1 MSDGAEAG
9 AHKTFFHALTVREDI
24 CYGCTRCMT
33 ICPTG
38 AIRVYRGKA
47 HVINDRCVDC
57 GNCMAVCPVDA
68 IVVAQD
74 DFQKIYRYSRRIAVV
89 PSVMIGQFSEEIK
102 EEQIYSVLLELGFT
116 EVYEAEFGS
125 DILHAISGKYSTYAS
140 EYPVISSF
148 CPAIVRLIQV
158 RFPSLVSH
166 LNLIKPPLDISA
178 IYAKQKLIEEGVR
191 EEEIG
196 IFYVTPCAA
205 KIAAIKS
212 PIGEEESLY
221 DGVINMNYL
230 FNLVHKTIVKQKG
243 RSDCPVAPERT
254 LSATAVLWSLTNGEA
269 PKISNRSLAVDGV
282 HHAIEFLEKLENGEI
297 HGVDFLEL
305 RACDEGCAGGILG
318 SGNRFLTAERL
329 RHRAASMPP
338 LPSEAVKDIRCEA
351 EFLKDKIKLEA
362 IEPRSMVKLDDDMNR
377 AMEKMGLMRE
387 ALEKLPKVDCGM
399 CGAPSCEAHARD
411 IAQGRADLSGC
422 IFLQRRQEAL
432 NPSNVR
438 ENLRRLRKIWGDEK
452 IDGS

>member
-1 MSDGAEAG
+1 MSGS
-9 AHKTFFHALTVREDI
+9 FFHALTVKEDT
-24 CYGCTRCMT
+24 CFGCTRCMT

-38 AIRVYRGKA
+38 AIRVSRGKA
-47 HVINDRCVDC
+47 HVDPDRCVDC

-74 DFQKIYRYSRRIAVV
+74 DFQKIYRYSHRVAVV
-89 PSVMIGQFSEEIK
+89 PSVMIGQFNDEIK
-102 EEQIYSVLLELGFT
+102 ERQIFSVLMDLGFT
-116 EVYEAEFGS
+116 QVYEAEFGS
-125 DILHAISGKYSTYAS
+125 DILHAIRGKYSTYAS
-140 EYPVISSF
+140 QYPVISSF

-158 RFPSLVSH
+158 RFPSLVGH
-166 LNLIKPPLDISA
+166 LNLIKPPLDITA
-178 IYAKQKLIEEGVR
+178 IYAKHKLMQEGAR

-212 PIGEEESLY
+212 PIGEEKSLY

-243 RSDCPVAPERT
+243 QSDCPVPPRRE
-254 LSATAVLWSLTNGEA
+254 LSGTAVLWSLTTGEA
-269 PKISNRSLAVDGV
+269 PNISNRSLAVDGV
-282 HHAIEFLEKLENGEI
+282 HHVIEFLEKLENGEI

-329 RHRAASMPP
+329 RHRSESMGPVDTETKEEIRSAS
-338 LPSEAVKDIRCEA
+338 DY
-351 EFLKDKIKLEA
+351 LKDHIKLEA
-362 IEPRSMVKLDDDMNR
+362 MEPRSIVKLDDDMEK

-399 CGAPSCEAHARD
+399 CGSPSCEAHAHD
-411 IAQGRADLSGC
+411 IAQGRAELSSC

-438 ENLRRLRKIWGDEK
+438 ENLRRLRKIWGDGK